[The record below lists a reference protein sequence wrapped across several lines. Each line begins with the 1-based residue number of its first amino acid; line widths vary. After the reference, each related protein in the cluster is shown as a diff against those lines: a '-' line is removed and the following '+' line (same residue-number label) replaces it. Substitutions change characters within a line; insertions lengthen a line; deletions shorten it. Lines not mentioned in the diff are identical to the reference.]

1 MQLLCQGGYR
11 NETLTSAVSVLNT
24 EQMKWLQ
31 PNVKDGA
38 ISPGARVGHAV
49 VCIRERIYMF
59 GGLTEQGLTNETW
72 VRSYNTKLLESV
84 IYTLRQCQ
92 QWSGFSC
99 HNSQPSRCLH
109 RRMNLHVIFYKT
121 SAVGVT

>member
-38 ISPGARVGHAV
+38 ISPAARVGHAV

-72 VRSYNTKLLESV
+72 VRSHNETPRIRHLHIETVPTMERFLLLEQSAA
-84 IYTLRQCQ
+84 R
-92 QWSGFSC
+92 
-99 HNSQPSRCLH
+99 PSASANESTRHLLQDERCGS
-109 RRMNLHVIFYKT
+109 N
-121 SAVGVT
+121 